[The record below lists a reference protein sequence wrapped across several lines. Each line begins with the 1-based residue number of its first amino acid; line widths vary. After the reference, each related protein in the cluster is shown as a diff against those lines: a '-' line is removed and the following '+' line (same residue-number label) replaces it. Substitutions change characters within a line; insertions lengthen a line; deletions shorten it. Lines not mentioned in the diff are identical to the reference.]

1 MADHFISWNKGDGI
15 SPGNITAGTSSTAGD
30 HVELR
35 TLDGAALTQNDV
47 LLALEAFEA
56 YYTTHFVTP

>member
-1 MADHFISWNKGDGI
+1 MADHFISWNKGDAI
-15 SPGNITAGTSSTAGD
+15 SPANITTGTSSTATD

-35 TLDGAALTQNDV
+35 TLDGSALTKVDV

-56 YYTTHFVTP
+56 YYSTNPVTA

>member
-1 MADHFISWNKGDGI
+1 MADHYISWNKGDAI
-15 SPGNITAGTSSTAGD
+15 SPANITTGTSSTAGD

-35 TLDGAALTQNDV
+35 TLDGAALTKVDV

-56 YYTTHFVTP
+56 YYATKPVTP

>member
-1 MADHFISWNKGDGI
+1 MADHFISWNKGDAI
-15 SPGNITAGTSSTAGD
+15 SPANITTGTSSAATD

-35 TLDGAALTQNDV
+35 TLDGSALTKVDV

-56 YYTTHFVTP
+56 YYSTNPVTA

>member
-1 MADHFISWNKGDGI
+1 MADHYISWNKGDAI
-15 SPGNITAGTSSTAGD
+15 SPANITTGTSSTATD

-35 TLDGAALTQNDV
+35 TLDGSALTKVDV

-56 YYTTHFVTP
+56 YYSTNTVTA

>member
-1 MADHFISWNKGDGI
+1 MAGHYISWNKGDGI
-15 SPGNITAGTSSTAGD
+15 SPGNITAGTSTTAGD

-35 TLDGAALTQNDV
+35 TLDGAALTKTDV

-56 YYTTHFVTP
+56 YYATNPVTA

>member
-1 MADHFISWNKGDGI
+1 MADHYISWNKGDAI
-15 SPGNITAGTSSTAGD
+15 SPANITTGTSSTGAD

-35 TLDGAALTQNDV
+35 TLDGAALTKVDV

-56 YYTTHFVTP
+56 YYATKPVTP